1 MPKSLK
7 NKRVLEIGCGL
18 GYHTE
23 CIIKRKANLISIDL
37 APMSVE
43 ITKRRL
49 NIKKLNAKVLECDA
63 ENLPFADN
71 YFDVVWSWG
80 VIHHSPD
87 TKKCS
92 EEIERVLK
100 KKGKLYIMLY
110 NRNSMYNWI
119 NVIFRYGIL
128 QGKLFKMSIQELH
141 NRYTDGK
148 KKSGAPLSKYFTR
161 NEVKNYLFPNFQ
173 ILTQKCFEKKHVF
186 SFWVPAK
193 FRRSFEKIIPNSFHT
208 LLWARLGFLL
218 FTVAK
223 KGDLCQADMEANL
236 KNFINIGYF
245 IKF

>member
-1 MPKSLK
+1 
-7 NKRVLEIGCGL
+7 
-18 GYHTE
+18 
-23 CIIKRKANLISIDL
+23 
-37 APMSVE
+37 
-43 ITKRRL
+43 
-49 NIKKLNAKVLECDA
+49 
-63 ENLPFADN
+63 
-71 YFDVVWSWG
+71 
-80 VIHHSPD
+80 
-87 TKKCS
+87 
-92 EEIERVLK
+92 
-100 KKGKLYIMLY
+100 MLY

-223 KGDLCQADMEANL
+223 KR
-236 KNFINIGYF
+236 
-245 IKF
+245 